1 MENGISQLID
11 LVNQVLEPQTPIYYL
26 FWSVVLIVA
35 AAVSFILVRFIILR
49 FIHAAFRHTRNK
61 WDDLLIEK
69 GVFGPVALLAPAI
82 LLHYG
87 LRLFPELPDFFRQL
101 LYPFVLFDI
110 ALILDRLMAVGEAIY
125 ERYPVAQRYP
135 IRGYIQIVKIF
146 LYIAVGIIIICYLLG
161 ESPWALLS
169 GLGAVTALLLLIFK
183 DTILSFVASIQ
194 IVMNDLV
201 RVGDWIE
208 MPQYNADGDVIE
220 IALYTIK
227 IQNWD
232 KTITTVPTYKL
243 IEGSFKNWR
252 GMKVAGGR
260 RIKRAI
266 LIDQRSVRFLEES
279 DIQRL
284 RKIQILKPYID
295 AKERELKEYNAVH
308 AIDDSVKVNGRRM
321 TNLGTFRA
329 YLVEYL
335 KQHPKIRKDMTFL
348 VRQLAPTPD
357 GLPMEIYVFTND
369 TVWAN
374 YEAIQADIF
383 DHVLACVP
391 EFGLRIY
398 QRPSGHD
405 LELLGSAS
413 TCREGGTKAHDDVF
427 VDISGS

>member
-1 MENGISQLID
+1 MSQQLQSLLEGLNGIF
-11 LVNQVLEPQTPIYYL
+11 TPGTLFYYI
-26 FWSVVLIVA
+26 FWGVVLLTG
-35 AAVSFILVRFIILR
+35 AVLSFLIVRFIIIR
-49 FIHAAFRHTRNK
+49 VIHAAFRHTKNK

-69 GVFGPVALLAPAI
+69 GVFGPVALLVPAV
-82 LLHYG
+82 LLNYG
-87 LRLFPELPDFFRQL
+87 LRLFPELPEVFRHL
-101 LYPFVLFDI
+101 LYPFVLFDM
-110 ALILDRLMAVGEAIY
+110 ALIIDRLMSVGVAIY

-135 IRGYIQIVKIF
+135 IRGYVQIVKIF
-146 LYIAVGIIIICYLLG
+146 LFLAVGIIIVCYLLG

-208 MPQYNADGDVIE
+208 MPQFNADGDVVE

-227 IQNWD
+227 VQNWD

-252 GMKVAGGR
+252 GMKMSGGR
-260 RIKRAI
+260 RIKRAV
-266 LIDQRSVRFLEES
+266 LIDQRSVRFLEKE
-279 DIQRL
+279 DIERL
-284 RKIQILKPYID
+284 RRIQILKPYID
-295 AKERELKEYNAVH
+295 AKEKELAEYNRVH
-308 AIDDSVKVNGRRM
+308 AIDDSVKVNGRRL

-335 KQHPKIRKDMTFL
+335 KQHPRIRKDMTFL

-357 GLPMEIYVFTND
+357 GLPMEIYVFTSD

-383 DHVLACVP
+383 DHVLACIP
-391 EFGLRIY
+391 EFGLRVY
-398 QRPSGHD
+398 QHPSGHD
-405 LELLGSAS
+405 VEMLRSGLQ
-413 TCREGGTKAHDDVF
+413 GTRVA
-427 VDISGS
+427 